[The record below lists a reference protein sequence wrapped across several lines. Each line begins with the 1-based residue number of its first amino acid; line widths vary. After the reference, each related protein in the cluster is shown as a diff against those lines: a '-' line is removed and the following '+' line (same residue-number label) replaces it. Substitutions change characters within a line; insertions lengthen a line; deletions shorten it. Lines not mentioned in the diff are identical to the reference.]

1 MPFDGHQ
8 QAGDEKRCAHV
19 KAAYE
24 GGMRL
29 GLVHRWCAAL
39 SHLTNRRGRH
49 HVELLARVES

>member
-8 QAGDEKRCAHV
+8 QAGDEEALRPR
-19 KAAYE
+19 E
-24 GGMRL
+24 GGLWRRDVS
-29 GLVHRWCAAL
+29 GAIHRWCAAL